1 MERIEIF
8 TSKKKNIFL
17 LFLVIIFLAVGIFCF
32 LNANELSNDGKRSI
46 VFIETMSIIVM
57 VFALTALFFIIK
69 NLLNNQWVL
78 AIDEKALHIRIQKYY
93 LIPWQEIIGFQEL
106 ENKGNK
112 SILIQV
118 RNPEILIADDKNFFI
133 RKMMMQWSQK
143 MYGAPISIA
152 NSIMK
157 ISLKEL
163 VSLLLASL
171 TIYKDKN

>member
-8 TSKKKNIFL
+8 TSKKKNVFL

-46 VFIETMSIIVM
+46 IFIEVISIIV
-57 VFALTALFFIIK
+57 VIFALIALVFIIK

-78 AIDEKALHIRIQKYY
+78 TIDEKALHIRIQKYY

-106 ENKGNK
+106 EIKGNK

-118 RNPEILIADDKNFFI
+118 KNPETLIANEKNFFV
-133 RKMMMQWSQK
+133 KEMMQWSQK

-152 NSIMK
+152 SSTMK
-157 ISLKEL
+157 ISHKEL
-163 VSLLLASL
+163 VSLLLESL
-171 TIYKDKN
+171 ATYK

>member
-46 VFIETMSIIVM
+46 IFIEVISIIV
-57 VFALTALFFIIK
+57 VIFALIALVFIIK

-78 AIDEKALHIRIQKYY
+78 TIDEKALHIRIQKYY

-106 ENKGNK
+106 EIKGNK

-118 RNPEILIADDKNFFI
+118 KNPETLIANEKNFFV
-133 RKMMMQWSQK
+133 KEMMQWSQK

-152 NSIMK
+152 SSTMK
-157 ISLKEL
+157 ISHKEL
-163 VSLLLASL
+163 VSLLLVSFV
-171 TIYKDKN
+171 TYKDKN

>member
-46 VFIETMSIIVM
+46 IFIEVISIIV
-57 VFALTALFFIIK
+57 VIFALIALVFIIK

-106 ENKGNK
+106 EIKGNK

-118 RNPEILIADDKNFFI
+118 KNPETLIANEKNFFV
-133 RKMMMQWSQK
+133 KKMMQWSQK
-143 MYGAPISIA
+143 MYGTPISIA
-152 NSIMK
+152 SSIMK
-157 ISLKEL
+157 ISHKEL

-171 TIYKDKN
+171 TTYKNKY

>member
-8 TSKKKNIFL
+8 TSKKKNVFL

-46 VFIETMSIIVM
+46 IFIEVISIIV
-57 VFALTALFFIIK
+57 VIFALIALVFIIK

-118 RNPEILIADDKNFFI
+118 KNPETLIANEKNFFV
-133 RKMMMQWSQK
+133 KKMMQWSQK

-152 NSIMK
+152 SSTMK
-157 ISLKEL
+157 ISHKEL
-163 VSLLLASL
+163 VSLLLVSFA
-171 TIYKDKN
+171 TYKDEN

>member
-46 VFIETMSIIVM
+46 VFIEAISIIVM

-78 AIDEKALHIRIQKYY
+78 AIDEKNLHIRIQKYY

-106 ENKGNK
+106 EIKGNK
-112 SILIQV
+112 SILI
-118 RNPEILIADDKNFFI
+118 K
-133 RKMMMQWSQK
+133 KMMQWSQK
-143 MYGAPISIA
+143 IYGSPISIA
-152 NSIMK
+152 SSTMK
-157 ISLKEL
+157 ISHKEL
-163 VSLLLASL
+163 FSLLLVSFA
-171 TIYKDKN
+171 TYKDKN

>member
-46 VFIETMSIIVM
+46 IFIEVISIIV
-57 VFALTALFFIIK
+57 VIFALIALVFIIK

-106 ENKGNK
+106 EIKGNK

-118 RNPEILIADDKNFFI
+118 RNPETLIANEKNFFV
-133 RKMMMQWSQK
+133 KKMMQWSQK
-143 MYGAPISIA
+143 MYRAPISIA
-152 NSIMK
+152 SSTMK
-157 ISLKEL
+157 ISHKEL
-163 VSLLLASL
+163 VSLLLVSFA
-171 TIYKDKN
+171 TYKDKN

>member
-32 LNANELSNDGKRSI
+32 LNANELSNDGKR
-46 VFIETMSIIVM
+46 IVM

-106 ENKGNK
+106 EIKGNK

-118 RNPEILIADDKNFFI
+118 RNPGTLIANEKNFFV
-133 RKMMMQWSQK
+133 KKMMQWSQK

-152 NSIMK
+152 SSTMK
-157 ISLKEL
+157 ISHKEL
-163 VSLLLASL
+163 VSLLLVSFA
-171 TIYKDKN
+171 TYKDKN

>member
-1 MERIEIF
+1 MERIEIY

-17 LFLVIIFLAVGIFCF
+17 LFLTIIFLAIGLFCF
-32 LNANELSNDGKRSI
+32 LNANGLSKDGKRNI
-46 VFIETMSIIVM
+46 VFIEAIGIIVV

-106 ENKGNK
+106 EIKGNK

-118 RNPEILIADDKNFFI
+118 RNPGTLIANEKNFFV
-133 RKMMMQWSQK
+133 KKMMQWSQK
-143 MYGAPISIA
+143 MYGAPICIA
-152 NSIMK
+152 SSTMK
-157 ISLKEL
+157 ISHKEL
-163 VSLLLASL
+163 VSLLLVSFA
-171 TIYKDKN
+171 TYKDKN

>member
-8 TSKKKNIFL
+8 TSKKKNVFL

-46 VFIETMSIIVM
+46 IFIEVISIIV
-57 VFALTALFFIIK
+57 VIFALIALVFIIK

-106 ENKGNK
+106 EIKGNK

-118 RNPEILIADDKNFFI
+118 KNPETLIANEKNFFV
-133 RKMMMQWSQK
+133 KKMMQWSQK

-152 NSIMK
+152 SSIMK
-157 ISLKEL
+157 ISHKEL

-171 TIYKDKN
+171 ATYKNKY

>member
-46 VFIETMSIIVM
+46 IFIEVISIIV
-57 VFALTALFFIIK
+57 VIFALIALVFIIK

-106 ENKGNK
+106 EIKGNK

-118 RNPEILIADDKNFFI
+118 KNPETLIANEKNFFV
-133 RKMMMQWSQK
+133 KKMMQWSQK
-143 MYGAPISIA
+143 IYGSPISIA
-152 NSIMK
+152 SSTMK
-157 ISLKEL
+157 ISHKKL
-163 VSLLLASL
+163 VSLLLVSFA
-171 TIYKDKN
+171 TYKDEN

>member
-8 TSKKKNIFL
+8 TSKKKNVFL

-46 VFIETMSIIVM
+46 VFIEAISIIVM

-93 LIPWQEIIGFQEL
+93 LIPWKEIIGFQEL
-106 ENKGNK
+106 EIKGNK
-112 SILIQV
+112 SVLIQV
-118 RNPEILIADDKNFFI
+118 RNPETLIANEKNFFV
-133 RKMMMQWSQK
+133 KKMMQWSQK

-152 NSIMK
+152 SSTMK
-157 ISLKEL
+157 ITHKEL

-171 TIYKDKN
+171 ATYKDKD

>member
-8 TSKKKNIFL
+8 TSKKKNVFL

-46 VFIETMSIIVM
+46 IFIEVISIIV
-57 VFALTALFFIIK
+57 VIFALIALVFIIK

-78 AIDEKALHIRIQKYY
+78 TIDEKALHIRIQKYY

-106 ENKGNK
+106 EIKGNK

-118 RNPEILIADDKNFFI
+118 KNPETLIANEKNFFV
-133 RKMMMQWSQK
+133 KEMMQWSQK

-152 NSIMK
+152 SSTMK
-157 ISLKEL
+157 ISHKEL
-163 VSLLLASL
+163 VSLLLVSFV
-171 TIYKDKN
+171 TYKDKN

>member
-8 TSKKKNIFL
+8 TSKKKNVFL

-46 VFIETMSIIVM
+46 IFIEVISIIV
-57 VFALTALFFIIK
+57 VIFALIALVFIIK

-78 AIDEKALHIRIQKYY
+78 TIDEKALHIRIQKYY

-106 ENKGNK
+106 EIKGNK

-118 RNPEILIADDKNFFI
+118 KNPETLIANEKNFFV
-133 RKMMMQWSQK
+133 KKMMQWSQK

-152 NSIMK
+152 SSTMK
-157 ISLKEL
+157 ISHKEL
-163 VSLLLASL
+163 VSLLLVSFV
-171 TIYKDKN
+171 TYKDKN

>member
-1 MERIEIF
+1 MERKEIF
-8 TSKKKNIFL
+8 TSKKKNVFL

-46 VFIETMSIIVM
+46 IFIEVISIIV
-57 VFALTALFFIIK
+57 VIFALIALVFIIK

-93 LIPWQEIIGFQEL
+93 LIPGQEIIGFQEL
-106 ENKGNK
+106 EIKGNK

-118 RNPEILIADDKNFFI
+118 KNPETLIANEKNFFV
-133 RKMMMQWSQK
+133 KEMMQWSQK

-152 NSIMK
+152 SSTMK
-157 ISLKEL
+157 ISHKKL
-163 VSLLLASL
+163 VSLLLVSFA
-171 TIYKDKN
+171 TYKDKN

>member
-46 VFIETMSIIVM
+46 VFIEVISIIV
-57 VFALTALFFIIK
+57 VIFALIALFFIIK
-69 NLLNNQWVL
+69 NLQNNQWVL

-93 LIPWQEIIGFQEL
+93 LIPWKEIIGFQEL
-106 ENKGNK
+106 EIKGNK

-118 RNPEILIADDKNFFI
+118 RNPETLIANEKNFFV
-133 RKMMMQWSQK
+133 KKMMQWSQK
-143 MYGAPISIA
+143 MYGTPISIA
-152 NSIMK
+152 SSIMK
-157 ISLKEL
+157 ISHKEL

-171 TIYKDKN
+171 TTYKNKY

>member
-8 TSKKKNIFL
+8 TSKKKNVFL

-46 VFIETMSIIVM
+46 IFIEVISIIV
-57 VFALTALFFIIK
+57 VIFALIALVFIIK

-78 AIDEKALHIRIQKYY
+78 TIDEKALHIRIQKYY

-106 ENKGNK
+106 EIKGNK

-118 RNPEILIADDKNFFI
+118 RNPETLIANEKNFFV
-133 RKMMMQWSQK
+133 KKMMQWSQK

-152 NSIMK
+152 SSTMK
-157 ISLKEL
+157 ITHKEL

-171 TIYKDKN
+171 ATYKDKD

>member
-46 VFIETMSIIVM
+46 IFIEVISIIV
-57 VFALTALFFIIK
+57 VIFALIALVFIIK

-78 AIDEKALHIRIQKYY
+78 AIDEKNLHIRIQMYY

-106 ENKGNK
+106 EIKGNK

-118 RNPEILIADDKNFFI
+118 RNPETLIANEKNFFVKKI
-133 RKMMMQWSQK
+133 MQWSQK

-152 NSIMK
+152 SSTMK
-157 ISLKEL
+157 ISHKEL
-163 VSLLLASL
+163 VSLLLVSFA
-171 TIYKDKN
+171 TYKDEN

>member
-8 TSKKKNIFL
+8 TSKKKNVFL

-46 VFIETMSIIVM
+46 IFIEVISIIV
-57 VFALTALFFIIK
+57 VIFALIALVFIIK

-78 AIDEKALHIRIQKYY
+78 TIDEKALHIRIQKYY

-106 ENKGNK
+106 EIKGNK

-118 RNPEILIADDKNFFI
+118 KNPETLIANEKNFFV
-133 RKMMMQWSQK
+133 KEMMQWSQK

-152 NSIMK
+152 SSTMK
-157 ISLKEL
+157 ISHKEL
-163 VSLLLASL
+163 VALLLVSFV
-171 TIYKDKN
+171 TYKDKN

>member
-8 TSKKKNIFL
+8 TSKKKNVFL

-46 VFIETMSIIVM
+46 IFIEVISIIV
-57 VFALTALFFIIK
+57 VIFALIALVFIIK

-106 ENKGNK
+106 EIKGNK

-118 RNPEILIADDKNFFI
+118 KNPETLIANEKNFFV
-133 RKMMMQWSQK
+133 KKMMQWSQK

-152 NSIMK
+152 SSIMK
-157 ISLKEL
+157 ISHKEL

-171 TIYKDKN
+171 TTYKNKY

>member
-1 MERIEIF
+1 MDRIEIF
-8 TSKKKNIFL
+8 TSKKKNVFL

-46 VFIETMSIIVM
+46 VFIEVISIIV
-57 VFALTALFFIIK
+57 VIFALIALFFIIK

-78 AIDEKALHIRIQKYY
+78 AIDEKALYIRIQKYY
-93 LIPWQEIIGFQEL
+93 LIPWEEIIGIQEL
-106 ENKGNK
+106 EIKGNK

-118 RNPEILIADDKNFFI
+118 RNPETLIANEKNFFV
-133 RKMMMQWSQK
+133 KKMMQWSQK

-152 NSIMK
+152 SSTMK
-157 ISLKEL
+157 ITHKEL

-171 TIYKDKN
+171 ATYKDKD

>member
-1 MERIEIF
+1 MERKEIF
-8 TSKKKNIFL
+8 TSKKKNVFL

-46 VFIETMSIIVM
+46 IFIEVISIIV
-57 VFALTALFFIIK
+57 VIFALIALVFIIK

-106 ENKGNK
+106 EIKGNK

-118 RNPEILIADDKNFFI
+118 KNPETLIANEKNFFV
-133 RKMMMQWSQK
+133 KEMMQWSQK

-152 NSIMK
+152 SSTMK
-157 ISLKEL
+157 ISHKKL
-163 VSLLLASL
+163 VSLLLVSFA
-171 TIYKDKN
+171 TYKDKN

>member
-46 VFIETMSIIVM
+46 IFIEVISIIV
-57 VFALTALFFIIK
+57 VIFALIALVFIIK

-106 ENKGNK
+106 EIKGNK

-118 RNPEILIADDKNFFI
+118 KNPETLIANEKNFFV
-133 RKMMMQWSQK
+133 KKMMQWSQK

-152 NSIMK
+152 SSTMK
-157 ISLKEL
+157 ISHKEL
-163 VSLLLASL
+163 VSLLLVSFV
-171 TIYKDKN
+171 TYKDKN

>member
-8 TSKKKNIFL
+8 TSKNKNIFL
-17 LFLVIIFLAVGIFCF
+17 LFLVIIFLSVGIFCF

-46 VFIETMSIIVM
+46 IFIEVISIIV
-57 VFALTALFFIIK
+57 VIFALIALVFIIK

-106 ENKGNK
+106 EIKGNK

-118 RNPEILIADDKNFFI
+118 KNPETLIANEKNFFV
-133 RKMMMQWSQK
+133 KKMMQWSQK

-152 NSIMK
+152 SSTMK
-157 ISLKEL
+157 ISHKEL
-163 VSLLLASL
+163 VSLLLVSFA
-171 TIYKDKN
+171 TYKDKN